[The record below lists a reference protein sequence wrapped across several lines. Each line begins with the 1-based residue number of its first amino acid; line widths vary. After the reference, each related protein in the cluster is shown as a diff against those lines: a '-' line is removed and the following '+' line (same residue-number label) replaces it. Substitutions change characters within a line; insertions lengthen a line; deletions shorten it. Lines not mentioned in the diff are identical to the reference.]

1 MDWTALFSGQPAPQA
16 GPAQPTQQPQPQQQQ
31 QQQPVEPGF
40 EQPADVD
47 PNGSPQQAQSPL
59 DQFKDLFN
67 IEPEKDANGNPV
79 QKPTGDEP
87 FFNMDKDKFSQAV
100 GDMNFIPETAKESL
114 EAVMAGDLKQL
125 PALLN
130 AVARNGYMQ
139 QTQLSQSMMEDLG
152 KNAMQ
157 RMRSNLPETLKNHST
172 ESTVFGSNV
181 QFNHPAVKPVVKALA
196 GQVLKKWPNATPQ
209 EVQQKVTDLMKS
221 MGSMFEDPEDTG
233 GQQSPNHQGN
243 QYDWSQVF
251 GQ

>member
-1 MDWTALFSGQPAPQA
+1 M
-16 GPAQPTQQPQPQQQQ
+16 
-31 QQQPVEPGF
+31 
-40 EQPADVD
+40 
-47 PNGSPQQAQSPL
+47 
-59 DQFKDLFN
+59 FN
-67 IEPEKDANGNPV
+67 IEPEKDANGQPV

-87 FFNMDKDKFSQAV
+87 FFNMNSEKFNEAV
-100 GDMNFIPETAKESL
+100 GGMNFIPESAKESL

-152 KNAMQ
+152 KNAMA
-157 RMRSNLPETLKNHST
+157 RMRSSLPETLKNHST
-172 ESTVFGSNV
+172 ESTVFGSNE
-181 QFNHPAVKPVVKALA
+181 QFNHPAVKPVVQALA

-209 EVQQKVTDLMKS
+209 EVQQKVTELMKS
-221 MGSMFEDPEDTG
+221 MGSMFEDPNQQQ
-233 GQQSPNHQGN
+233 GQQSPNHQGS